1 MRRDISQVLHPLTR
15 LFSFLITDL
24 WRKLSIYV
32 VIPAIAIAGAN
43 AYRLWVEH
51 WEHKSHE
58 PPLEEQPEYP
68 YQNIRTKNFF
78 WGDGDKVCCF
88 SFFSVL
94 LGGNYF
100 GGDGCLG
107 DWGWKEMGMGGY
119 AVRVLREPRS

>member
-1 MRRDISQVLHPLTR
+1 MQ
-15 LFSFLITDL
+15 
-24 WRKLSIYV
+24 SIYV

-78 WGDGDKVCCF
+78 WGDGDKVCAFLSLC
-88 SFFSVL
+88 VM
-94 LGGNYF
+94 LGWPAWEGRRCRKLDWEEDK
-100 GGDGCLG
+100 DGRSRSEKIAG
-107 DWGWKEMGMGGY
+107 DWV
-119 AVRVLREPRS
+119 VRRKHINL

>member
-1 MRRDISQVLHPLTR
+1 MHPLTR

-78 WGDGDKVCCF
+78 WGDGDKVRV
-88 SFFSVL
+88 SLFFCVM
-94 LGGNYF
+94 LGRIAWEGWR
-100 GGDGCLG
+100 CMRLG
-107 DWGWKEMGMGGY
+107 LGEGGY
-119 AVRVLREPRS
+119 AVRVLRDPGL

>member
-1 MRRDISQVLHPLTR
+1 MRRDLSQVTSANPTLS
-15 LFSFLITDL
+15 FSIPDL

-51 WEHKSHE
+51 WEHKSHD

-78 WGDGDKVCCF
+78 WGDGDKVRVF
-88 SFFSVL
+88 RFFCVL
-94 LGGNYF
+94 LWRCSLGGMET
-100 GGDGCLG
+100 
-107 DWGWKEMGMGGY
+107 WESGMG
-119 AVRVLREPRS
+119 RR